1 MKKMLSM
8 VLCTSMCI
16 SLSGAAT
23 QVYAT
28 DSVPFGS
35 PNATEY
41 ISPEEQLSRYL
52 ERQGLTAEQREAAVE
67 KYNLGQSL
75 TNGNKLARVARAS
88 SKVLSVPWFSQ
99 EEDYYCGPATLRQT
113 VYFLND
119 MADPQSMLAEE
130 LGTTSTSGTDT
141 NKMCEYLNDNTD
153 WSFSVLWWWVDKEAF
168 ANMIVADTDDNKPII
183 GHITM
188 KGYAVSLGGDG
199 EWPFYTEGH
208 YINYNSY
215 SDSGETFHV
224 TDPYA
229 DRYGITDGKYTVFY
243 DQAELYTDRIIW

>member
-16 SLSGAAT
+16 SLAGAAA

-52 ERQGLTAEQREAAVE
+52 ERQGLTAEQREEAIE

-75 TNGNKLARVARAS
+75 ANGNNLARAAHAS

-99 EEDYYCGPATLRQT
+99 ENGYYCGPATVRQT
-113 VYFLND
+113 VYYLND
-119 MADPQSMLAEE
+119 MADSQTIIANA

-153 WSFSVLWWWVDKEAF
+153 YTYSVLWWWADADAF
-168 ANMIVADTDDNKPII
+168 SDMVIADTDANQPII
-183 GHITM
+183 GHISM
-188 KGYAVSLGGDG
+188 SSKGDWPYATS
-199 EWPFYTEGH
+199 GH
-208 YINYNSY
+208 YINYNGY

-229 DRYGITDGKYTVFY
+229 DRYGITDGKYTISN
-243 DQAELYTDRIIW
+243 DEAERVTGRIIW